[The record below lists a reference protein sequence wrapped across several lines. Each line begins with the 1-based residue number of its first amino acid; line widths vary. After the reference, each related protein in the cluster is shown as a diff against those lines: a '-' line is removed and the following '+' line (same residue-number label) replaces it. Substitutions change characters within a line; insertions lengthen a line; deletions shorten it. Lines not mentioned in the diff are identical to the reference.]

1 MTSKISCIFVR
12 YVIIYF
18 IPIFI
23 YSCNNRVH
31 LPAGDVG
38 IIQVD
43 IDRGTYIEL
52 SDIVDSFRFVPLQMT
67 DDCIIGQ
74 INKVIFAYGNY
85 YILDEE
91 LAKSL
96 YVFDQEGNFKFKV
109 GRLGRGPGEYVHL
122 ADFSINFKD
131 ETIEILAEASK
142 ILKFDMNG
150 KFLSALKLEKPNFSE
165 KFEIFDD
172 GNYLV
177 SRNNDRSNDKSGLLL
192 LSPEGKVLWEG
203 IDWTYPNPNIN
214 LSLRKQFSKTPSGI
228 TFNFGLV
235 DTVYHLDNSLSLSKR
250 VLDFK
255 GRNLPHSLMMSF
267 KEMRDMVTSIKQSPY
282 VADIDRVTETDSLF
296 YFYFICDNNAFS
308 VYQSKQTQ
316 NIKLYMHNRFVDP
329 FFSQFPI
336 ASIGDFQLIYPIDV
350 ADLLSYFEDLPL
362 EMKSKFQNKSFWD
375 MYQKLDFND
384 NPVLMIAHFKNF

>member
-1 MTSKISCIFVR
+1 L
-12 YVIIYF
+12 
-18 IPIFI
+18 PI
-23 YSCNNRVH
+23 R
-31 LPAGDVG
+31 DVG
-38 IIQVD
+38 IIQID
-43 IDRGTYIEL
+43 IDRGAYIEL

-85 YILDEE
+85 YILDDE

-96 YVFDQEGNFKFKV
+96 FVFDQKGNFKFKI
-109 GRLGRGPGEYVHL
+109 GHLGRGPGEYVHL
-122 ADFSINFKD
+122 GDFLINFKD
-131 ETIEILAEASK
+131 KTIEILAEASK

-150 KFLSALKLEKPNFSE
+150 KFLSQLKLEKPNFSE
-165 KFEIFDD
+165 KFEIFDN

-177 SRNNDRSNDKSGLLL
+177 SSNSDPKNDKKNGLFL

-203 IDWTYPNPNIN
+203 IDWTYPNPNIS

-228 TFNFGLV
+228 TFHFGMV

-250 VLDFK
+250 LLDFK
-255 GRNLPHSLMMSF
+255 GRNVPASVMKSF
-267 KEMRDMVTSIKQSPY
+267 KDMRDMVTKVTQSSY
-282 VADIDRVTETDSLF
+282 VADIDRITETDSLF

-329 FFSQFPI
+329 FFSLFPI
-336 ASIGDFQLIYPIDV
+336 ASIDNFQLIYPIDV
-350 ADLLSYFEDLPL
+350 ADLLSYFEDLPM
-362 EMKSKFQNKSFWD
+362 ERKTKFQNNSFWD

-384 NPVLMIAHFKNF
+384 NPVLMIAHFKKF